1 MKGKTFTLIE
11 LLVVIAIIAILA
23 AMLLP
28 ALSKARQKARMTSCI
43 NNIKQIQT
51 AFNMYGN
58 DFDGFI
64 PTQHGAFESNYA
76 HSYVSQLSG
85 YVGGPQHDE
94 ILSDSTKRND
104 ALVPPTFFCPEI
116 TNHRMAKGGC
126 LSYGIGA
133 TFSGTQFDG
142 YTPVF
147 KQMVPVPN
155 SAGNIT
161 TTSRDY
167 GRIVFFGDAHSLF
180 QEAPNGFSNGLLAT
194 ANSSSGYAALSTRHG
209 GRGNIMTLDMAF
221 KTRTAREIL
230 NGSECY
236 LYRNMTYYTIFDVY
250 STGDVV
256 ISR

>member
-1 MKGKTFTLIE
+1 MKNKLFTLIE

-28 ALSKARQKARMTSCI
+28 ALSKARAKARMASCI
-43 NNIKQIQT
+43 NNMKQIQT

-64 PTQHGAFESNYA
+64 PTQHGAFESNYT

-94 ILSDSTKRND
+94 IMSDSSKRND
-104 ALVPPTFFCPEI
+104 KLVPPTFFCPEV
-116 TNHRMAKGGC
+116 TNHSMALGGC

-133 TFSGTQFDG
+133 TFASAAYSG
-142 YTPVF
+142 YAPVL
-147 KQMVPVPN
+147 KQRVPVPN

-161 TTSRDY
+161 STSTDY
-167 GRIVFFGDAHSLF
+167 GRIIFFGDAHSPF
-180 QEAPNGFSNGLLAT
+180 QSAPNGSSNGLLAT
-194 ANSSSGYAALSTRHG
+194 AGSSSGYAALSTRHS

-221 KTRTAREIL
+221 KNRTAREIL

-236 LYRNMTYYTIFDVY
+236 IFRNMTYYTIFDVY
-250 STGDVV
+250 SQGDVV